1 MKRYFFFFT
10 VLSAL
15 CMLTA
20 CASSALGALLY
31 TDAPVPFKGT
41 MEPDFGYEDF
51 RWGMS
56 PEDCKKLPGYPFV
69 YLSTYSNGER
79 SIQASYGKTYKD
91 SLTNQNAIQKHS
103 HGDIGSTSF
112 YFFKNYLYAVEDVY
126 KISKHPTL
134 EELHA
139 RYGDFSEE
147 NRAHTFYSSEKVSAV
162 YTNGN
167 PDSLRISVMANGN
180 VQVSVK
186 DALLE
191 KSLRNSNVS
200 TYLANTKKG
209 LIPNEWYILGYTDIS
224 EKVYHY
230 IFLTVNT
237 SGDKLIFYYKKNLQ
251 SPALSSLRA
260 GFQPSNGIASGSYEI
275 KSKDGIVE
283 EKYDTLS
290 ISLKPL
296 GLHYSIAYNNSGSA
310 RRILNLLLQNTS
322 FAVRRNNT
330 VMEFSGRDFS
340 NVLADWGISMDEL
353 DVAIANEEF

>member
-41 MEPDFGYEDF
+41 MEPAFGYEDF

-103 HGDIGSTSF
+103 HGDIGTTSF

-147 NRAHTFYSSEKVSAV
+147 NRAHAFYSFEKVSAV

-180 VQVSVK
+180 VRVSVK
-186 DALLE
+186 DACWKNPSE
-191 KSLRNSNVS
+191 TAMSAPIWP
-200 TYLANTKKG
+200 TPKKG
-209 LIPNEWYILGYTDIS
+209 LSP
-224 EKVYHY
+224 
-230 IFLTVNT
+230 T
-237 SGDKLIFYYKKNLQ
+237 SGIF
-251 SPALSSLRA
+251 
-260 GFQPSNGIASGSYEI
+260 
-275 KSKDGIVE
+275 
-283 EKYDTLS
+283 
-290 ISLKPL
+290 
-296 GLHYSIAYNNSGSA
+296 
-310 RRILNLLLQNTS
+310 
-322 FAVRRNNT
+322 
-330 VMEFSGRDFS
+330 
-340 NVLADWGISMDEL
+340 
-353 DVAIANEEF
+353 